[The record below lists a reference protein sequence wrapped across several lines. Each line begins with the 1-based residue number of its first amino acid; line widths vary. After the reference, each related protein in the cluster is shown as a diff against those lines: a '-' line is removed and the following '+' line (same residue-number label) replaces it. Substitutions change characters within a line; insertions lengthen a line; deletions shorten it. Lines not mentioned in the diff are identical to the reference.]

1 MNEHIKNFSDRIT
14 VESYSGTEPYLFI
27 SYSHADTKTVNKILK
42 VIDKEKYRMWY
53 DDTMEIGDDFRAE
66 LRTKIENCFAVLLFV
81 SNSSMNSKF
90 CGMEII
96 TAYKFNKRIY
106 PVFIEDEVEIPP
118 AIKMIFE
125 NLQHVKSE
133 NIFESD
139 KYLAKLIESLPV
151 ETMRSLNIVD
161 GVLIKCK
168 DGSPNLTIPGDV
180 TEIGEASFKSCE
192 KLETIGIGDNVISIG
207 DEAFRGCKRLKG
219 VTFGNNIK
227 KIGES
232 AFRDC
237 TGLTKITVENPEVE
251 IGERAF
257 ENCASLSEIVLPAG
271 MAEIYG
277 GVFNSCKSL
286 ESITLPEELTIM
298 GESSFADCVKLK
310 TIKVPEKV
318 TKIDDMVFNGCI
330 GLKEINLCNSLT
342 KIGKN
347 AFKDCSELTSI
358 TIPDSVLNIGV
369 SPFRGCGRLESI
381 NVDPKNK
388 SFKSVDHVLFNKSK
402 SNLICYPACIKS
414 ESYDIPDSVT
424 VISDWSFC
432 ECSNLKKITVPDSVA
447 EIGEGA
453 FYKCSSL
460 EEMIIPDSVT
470 RIDDIAFRECV
481 NLKRIVIPDSVR
493 EFGWGVFN
501 GCKNVVVVCS
511 ENSMAATMCRKKN
524 IRHVVPEGE

>member
-1 MNEHIKNFSDRIT
+1 MKEEIKTFHDKIT
-14 VESYSGTEPYLFI
+14 VESYSGTEPYLFV
-27 SYSHADTKTVNKILK
+27 SYSHADTKIVDKILR
-42 VIDKEKYRMWY
+42 VIDNEKYRMWY
-53 DDTMEIGDDFRAE
+53 DDTMEIGDDFRME
-66 LRTKIENCFAVLLFV
+66 LHNKIENCYAVLLFV
-81 SNSSMNSKF
+81 SKSSMNSKF

-106 PVFIEDEVEIPP
+106 PVYIEDDIEIPP
-118 AIKMIFE
+118 AIRMIFE

-133 NIFESD
+133 NIFESE
-139 KYLAKLIESLPV
+139 KYIAKLIESLPI

-161 GVLIKCK
+161 GVLVRCK

-180 TEIGEASFKSCE
+180 FEIGEAAFKNCE
-192 KLETIGIGDNVISIG
+192 KLETIGIGDKVISIG
-207 DEAFRGCKRLKG
+207 DEAFRGCKKLKEI
-219 VTFGNNIK
+219 TFGNNVK

-237 TGLTKITVENPEVE
+237 IGLKKIIVENPEVE

-257 ENCASLSEIVLPAG
+257 ENCASLSEIYLPAG

-277 GVFNSCKSL
+277 GVFNSCKAL
-286 ESITLPEELTIM
+286 ETVVLPDELTIM
-298 GESSFADCVKLK
+298 GESSFADCVRLK
-310 TIKVPEKV
+310 SIKVPEKV

-330 GLKEINLCNSLT
+330 GLEEIILCNSLT

-347 AFKDCSELTSI
+347 AFKDCSSLTSI
-358 TIPDSVLNIGV
+358 TIPESVSNIGV
-369 SPFRGCGRLESI
+369 SPFRGCGSLASI
-381 NVDPKNK
+381 KVDPKNK
-388 SFKSVDHVLFNKSK
+388 SFKSVENILFSKSK
-402 SNLICYPACIKS
+402 SNLICYPACISNEK
-414 ESYDIPDSVT
+414 YDIPDSVT
-424 VISDWSFC
+424 TINDWSFC
-432 ECSNLKKITVPDSVA
+432 ECSNLKQITVPDSVA

-460 EEMIIPDSVT
+460 EEIIIPDSVT

-511 ENSMAATMCRKKN
+511 EESMAATMCKKKN
-524 IRHVVPEGE
+524 IRHIAPEK